1 MAEAAPPTEQNE
13 ARRRGM
19 LEAAAQLIAERG
31 YGDTRIADVAKRA
44 GVSSGLVIYYFGTR
58 DRLLVDA
65 LRFSEET
72 FYESA
77 TKAMTEVVD
86 FRERLTMIVDWCC
99 VPDGDGEVAESWGLW
114 LDVWATA
121 FRHDEVGAARIAQ
134 DRRWRDLVE
143 EVVRDGQASGDVRA
157 DVDVRRFA
165 LTFTMLLDGIAIQVA
180 LSDPDITAALAH
192 DIAIGYAEE
201 QLGLDPMPRRS

>member
-1 MAEAAPPTEQNE
+1 MAEAAPPTENNE
-13 ARRRGM
+13 ARRRTM

-31 YGDTRIADVAKRA
+31 YGETRIADVAKRA

-65 LRFSEET
+65 LRYSEES
-72 FYESA
+72 FYEYA
-77 TKAMTEVVD
+77 AQAMTEVVD

-99 VPDGDGEVAESWGLW
+99 VPDGDGDIPESWGLW
-114 LDVWATA
+114 LDVWSTA

-143 EVVRDGQASGDVRA
+143 EVVRDGRASGDVTRE
-157 DVDVRRFA
+157 VDVRRFA

-180 LSDPDITAALAH
+180 LSDPDVTAAVAYDL
-192 DIAIGYAEE
+192 AIGYAEE
-201 QLGLDPMPRRS
+201 QLGLAPMPRRS